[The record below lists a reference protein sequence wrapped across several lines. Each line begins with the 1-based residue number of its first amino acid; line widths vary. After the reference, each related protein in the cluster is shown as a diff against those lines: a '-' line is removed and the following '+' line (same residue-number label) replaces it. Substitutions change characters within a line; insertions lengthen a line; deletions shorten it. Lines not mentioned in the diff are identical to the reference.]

1 MGHFWPDSHIPQH
14 MWDDCSPDAI
24 KGHQLTLLG
33 HVLRG
38 FVAQM
43 VFWDSLH
50 ESSVIAEGDE
60 QLGPYAVQDHE
71 LVVLQ

>member
-1 MGHFWPDSHIPQH
+1 

-33 HVLRG
+33 HVLHG

-50 ESSVIAEGDE
+50 ESSVMAEGDE
-60 QLGPYAVQDHE
+60 QLDPYEVQD
-71 LVVLQ
+71 